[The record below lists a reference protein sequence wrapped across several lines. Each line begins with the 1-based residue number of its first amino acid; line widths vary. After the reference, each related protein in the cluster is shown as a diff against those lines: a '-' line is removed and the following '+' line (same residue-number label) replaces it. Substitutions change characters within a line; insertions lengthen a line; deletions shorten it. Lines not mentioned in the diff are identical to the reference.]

1 MNFFISLIVAL
12 IIWLIGYWI
21 TRLSTRENLESDEV
35 FIQAP
40 NWLFLLCGRPKVK
53 EIPSG
58 VMCLDGVFYQVVALI
73 MVLYAFI
80 FEFSIPPEPFQLG
93 RFMVGL
99 MGSFIVALIA
109 RMTLIIILPN
119 QE

>member
-40 NWLFLLCGRPKVK
+40 NW
-53 EIPSG
+53 
-58 VMCLDGVFYQVVALI
+58 
-73 MVLYAFI
+73 
-80 FEFSIPPEPFQLG
+80 
-93 RFMVGL
+93 
-99 MGSFIVALIA
+99 
-109 RMTLIIILPN
+109 
-119 QE
+119 